1 MVMDVVTDSSID
13 AVMEVT
19 SQVIEAII
27 ELGVASNNVIIGK
40 KSFAQ
45 LSEYLHKIVPLLS
58 ELRRKDLCDSDS
70 LRKVVEIL
78 NHQTKLAKQLIQD
91 CSNRNRFYLFVNSR
105 SIAKRIGDITQEI
118 SRAMSCLSLASLD
131 ISLSTRDDIDKLVN
145 KMKNAEFKDAIAEE
159 EILEKIEFGIH
170 QRSVDR
176 TFANNLLVS
185 IAKAVGVS
193 TDRTALKREFEE
205 FKSEIENVRLR
216 KNEAEAIQMDQ
227 IIALLERADVALS
240 LEDRGKKYLIKRK
253 SLGMQ
258 QLEPLMTFNC
268 PIAKEVM
275 VDPVETPSGYTFER
289 SSIEKWLADK
299 PTCPLTSTPLDSSML
314 RPNKTL
320 RIAIEEWKD
329 RNTMII
335 LASLKSKLSSGV
347 REEVLVCLKQLLDLC
362 EQREIHREWLIL
374 EDYIPTLIEL
384 LPFKDRNIR
393 NQTLKILCLLA
404 KYNDD
409 AKDIIAKVENAI
421 KYIVQ
426 SLGRQIGEG
435 KLAVALLLELSKC
448 ESVRDYIGNV
458 QGCILL
464 LVTMLTSED
473 HQAATDAKNVLDN
486 LAFSDDNVIL
496 MAHNNYFK
504 YLLHRLSA
512 GPDHVRMAMAKTL
525 WEMELTNHNKSSLV
539 EDGVLDF
546 LLVLV
551 SHDDV
556 EMKIVAVGAL
566 LNLTTLKKNG
576 QEAIKKHAVRPLFE
590 ILHHQTSS
598 EKLREH
604 VSAIIVNLAISTI
617 PEDSAAVSVP
627 LLESDEDILEL
638 YSLINFTGP
647 GVRQNILQ
655 IFHALCLS
663 PSAVII
669 KLKLR
674 QCSAIPMLLG
684 LCEVDDSTLRAN
696 AVMLL
701 CCLTED
707 DDEAKILD
715 HITQSSVEAL
725 LMIIKNSKNEEEIS
739 SALGTIANLPGSAQ
753 ISEWLLE
760 SHCLTSSLTSLFNSD
775 NIIRSKKNQFTES
788 VAGAI
793 CRLTVETNVELQKK
807 VVEVGIIDN
816 LLPLLETGSSLT
828 RRKIGVSLTQLS
840 LSSPELSRQ
849 ICRRPVFRCFSAL
862 PEFCQVHRGIC
873 TVVSS
878 FCLLEA
884 GAVKPL
890 VQVLKGEP
898 NPEACEAAL
907 DALLTLIDGESLQNG
922 CKVLEEANAI
932 AEMIKLISHPSPCT
946 RLQEKILSSLERIFR
961 ILEYKQK
968 YGQLTQRYLMDLTQ
982 RGNSNLRSLAARI
995 LARLNVLHDQ
1005 SSYF

>member
-1 MVMDVVTDSSID
+1 MVMDAVTGLPSGT
-13 AVMEVT
+13 VMEVL
-19 SQVIEAII
+19 SQVIEAIV
-27 ELGVASNNVIIGK
+27 ELVIASKNVIIEK
-40 KSFAQ
+40 KSFVQ

-58 ELRRKDLCDSDS
+58 ELHGKDLRDSDS
-70 LRKVVEIL
+70 LRNVVEIL

-91 CSNRNRFYLFVNSR
+91 CSDRNRFYLFINSR
-105 SIAKRIGDITQEI
+105 SIAKRIGDITKEI
-118 SRAMSCLSLASLD
+118 SHAMSCLSLASLD
-131 ISLSTRDDIDKLVN
+131 ISLSTINDINQLVN
-145 KMKNAEFKDAIAEE
+145 KMKNAEFKAAIAEE
-159 EILEKIEFGIH
+159 EIFENIEFGIH
-170 QRSVDR
+170 QRNVDR
-176 TFANNLLVS
+176 TFANNLLIS

-227 IIALLERADVALS
+227 IIALLERADITLS
-240 LEDRGKKYLIKRK
+240 LEDREKKYLIKRK

-258 QLEPLMTFNC
+258 PLKPLMTFNC
-268 PIAKEVM
+268 PITKEVM
-275 VDPVETPSGYTFER
+275 IDPVETPLGYTFER
-289 SSIEKWLADK
+289 SSIEKWLADN

-320 RIAIEEWKD
+320 RLSIEEWQE

-335 LASLKSKLSSGV
+335 LASIKSRLSSG
-347 REEVLVCLKQLLDLC
+347 RQEEILVCLKQLLDLC

-384 LPFKDRNIR
+384 LHVKDRNIR
-393 NQTLKILCLLA
+393 NQTLQILCLLA
-404 KYNDD
+404 RYNDD

-421 KYIVQ
+421 KYVVQ
-426 SLGRQIGEG
+426 FLGRQIGER
-435 KLAVALLLELSKC
+435 KLAAALLLELSKR

-464 LVTMLTSED
+464 LVTMLTSDD

-486 LAFSDDNVIL
+486 LAFSDDNVVL
-496 MAHNNYFK
+496 MANNNYFK
-504 YLLHRLSA
+504 YLLQRLSA
-512 GPDHVRMAMAKTL
+512 GPDHVQMAMAKTL

-539 EDGVLDF
+539 EDGVLDL

-566 LNLTTLKKNG
+566 LNLSTLKKNG
-576 QEAIKKHAVRPLFE
+576 QEVIKKHTVRPLLD
-590 ILHHQTSS
+590 ILYHQTSS
-598 EKLREH
+598 QRLCEL
-604 VSAIIVNLAISTI
+604 VSAMIVNLALSTI
-617 PEDSAAVSVP
+617 PEDSDAVPVP
-627 LLESDEDILEL
+627 LFESEDDIFKL
-638 YSLINFTGP
+638 YSLIDFTGP
-647 GVRQNILQ
+647 GVKQNILQ
-655 IFHALCLS
+655 IFHATCLS
-663 PSAVII
+663 PSAVIT
-669 KLKLR
+669 KSKLR
-674 QCSAIPMLLG
+674 QCLAMPVLLR

-696 AVMLL
+696 AVKLL

-707 DDEAKILD
+707 DEEAKILEY
-715 HITQSSVEAL
+715 ITQSSVEAL
-725 LMIIKNSKNEEEIS
+725 LTIIRNSENEEEIS
-739 SALGTIANLPGSAQ
+739 STLGTIANLPESAQ
-753 ISEWLLE
+753 ISKWLLE
-760 SHCLTSSLTSLFNSD
+760 SHNLTSSLTSLFNSE
-775 NIIRSKKNQFTES
+775 NIRSKKNQFTES
-788 VAGAI
+788 VVGAI
-793 CRLTVETNVELQKK
+793 CRLTVRTNVELQKK
-807 VVEVGIIDN
+807 VVEVGIVDN

-828 RRKIGVSLTQLS
+828 RRKVGISLTQLS

-849 ICRRPVFRCFSAL
+849 ISRRPVLWCFSAL
-862 PEFCQVHRGIC
+862 PQSCPVHLGIC

-890 VQVLKGEP
+890 VQVLRGEP

-907 DALLTLIDGESLQNG
+907 DALLTLIDGERLRNG
-922 CKVLEEANAI
+922 LKSLEEANAI

-946 RLQEKILSSLERIFR
+946 SLHEKILRSLERIFQ

-968 YGQLTQRYLMDLTQ
+968 YGQQSQKYLMDLIQ
-982 RGNSNLRSLAARI
+982 RGNSDLRSLAATI

-1005 SSYF
+1005 SSFF

>member
-1 MVMDVVTDSSID
+1 MVID
-13 AVMEVT
+13 AVTGLPIGTVMEVL
-19 SQVIEAII
+19 SQVIEAIV
-27 ELGVASNNVIIGK
+27 ELVISSKNVIIEK

-45 LSEYLHKIVPLLS
+45 LSEYLQKIVPLLS
-58 ELRRKDLCDSDS
+58 ELHRKDLCDSDS
-70 LRKVVEIL
+70 LRNFVEIL

-91 CSNRNRFYLFVNSR
+91 CSDRNRFYLFVNSR
-105 SIAKRIGDITQEI
+105 SIVKCIGDITKEI
-118 SRAMSCLSLASLD
+118 SHAMSCLSLTSLD
-131 ISLSTRDDIDKLVN
+131 ISLSTRDDINQLVN
-145 KMKNAEFKDAIAEE
+145 KMKNAEFKAAIAGE

-170 QRSVDR
+170 QRNVDR

-193 TDRTALKREFEE
+193 TDRAALKREFEQ
-205 FKSEIENVRLR
+205 FKNEIENVRLR

-227 IIALLERADVALS
+227 IIALLERADIALS
-240 LEDRGKKYLIKRK
+240 LEDREKKHLIKRK

-258 QLEPLMTFNC
+258 PLEPLTTFIC
-268 PIAKEVM
+268 PITKEAM
-275 VDPVETPSGYTFER
+275 VDPVETPLGYTFER
-289 SSIEKWLADK
+289 SSIDKWLADN
-299 PTCPLTSTPLDSSML
+299 PTCPLTLTPLDSSML
-314 RPNKTL
+314 RPNRTL
-320 RIAIEEWKD
+320 RQSIEEWQE

-335 LASLKSKLSSGV
+335 LASLKSRLSSGGQ
-347 REEVLVCLKQLLDLC
+347 EEVLVCLKQLLDLC
-362 EQREIHREWLIL
+362 QQREIHREWLIL

-384 LPFKDRNIR
+384 LHVKDRSIR
-393 NQTLKILCLLA
+393 NQTLQILCLLA

-409 AKDIIAKVENAI
+409 AKDIIARVENAI

-426 SLGRQIGEG
+426 FLGRQIEER

-448 ESVRDYIGNV
+448 ESVRDHIGNV

-464 LVTMLTSED
+464 LVTMLTSDD

-486 LAFSDDNVIL
+486 LAFSDDNVVL
-496 MAHNNYFK
+496 MANNNYFK
-504 YLLHRLSA
+504 YLLQRLSA
-512 GPDHVRMAMAKTL
+512 GPDHVQMAMAKTL

-539 EDGVLDF
+539 EDGVLDL

-566 LNLTTLKKNG
+566 LNLSSLKKNG
-576 QEAIKKHAVRPLFE
+576 QEVIKKHAVRPLLD

-598 EKLREH
+598 QRLREL
-604 VSAIIVNLAISTI
+604 VSAVIVNLALSSI
-617 PEDSAAVSVP
+617 PEDSAAVPVP
-627 LLESDEDILEL
+627 LLESEEDILEL

-647 GVRQNILQ
+647 GVKQNIIR
-655 IFHALCLS
+655 IFHVMCLS
-663 PSAVII
+663 PIAVII
-669 KLKLR
+669 KSKLR
-674 QCSAIPMLLG
+674 QYSAMPVLLR

-696 AVMLL
+696 AVKLL

-707 DDEAKILD
+707 DDEAKILE

-725 LMIIKNSKNEEEIS
+725 LMIIRNSENEEEIS
-739 SALGTIANLPGSAQ
+739 STLGTIANLPESAQ
-753 ISEWLLE
+753 ISKWLLE
-760 SHCLTSSLTSLFNSD
+760 SHNLTSSLTSLFNSE
-775 NIIRSKKNQFTES
+775 NIRSKRNQFTES
-788 VAGAI
+788 VVGAI
-793 CRLTVETNVELQKK
+793 CRLTVRTSVELQKK
-807 VVEVGIIDN
+807 VAEVGIIEN

-828 RRKIGVSLTQLS
+828 RRNVGISLTQLS

-849 ICRRPVFRCFSAL
+849 ISRRPVLWCFSAL
-862 PEFCQVHRGIC
+862 PESCPVHRGIC

-890 VQVLKGEP
+890 VQVLRGEP
-898 NPEACEAAL
+898 NLEACEAAL
-907 DALLTLIDGESLQNG
+907 DALLTLIDGERLQNG

-946 RLQEKILSSLERIFR
+946 SLQEKILSSLERIFR

-968 YGQLTQRYLMDLTQ
+968 YGQLTQRYLVDLTQ
-982 RGNSNLRSLAARI
+982 RGNSSLRSLAATI

-1005 SSYF
+1005 SSFF